1 MGADFYGYYVP
12 YEADIEGALQK
23 LRQREFAAGRYY
35 GAFAREHHEKI
46 DYENYDFERDYNP
59 DYNWPPS
66 EIGIMDDSNIHELLV
81 SSPAHSSIEEAV
93 NELIELGEGTKS
105 ALDLSKISHDEH
117 FGVAYMLK
125 PEELIEYM
133 GTDKPDRKQFENGFF
148 EYANY
153 MAEYVTGIRY
163 TGYCV
168 VIYKDDQP
176 AELFF
181 GGWSAD

>member
-1 MGADFYGYYVP
+1 VGADFYGYYVP

-23 LRQREFAAGRYY
+23 LRRREFAAGRYY
-35 GAFAREHHEKI
+35 GAYARERIESN
-46 DYENYDFERDYNP
+46 DYDDSCF
-59 DYNWPPS
+59 WPPDCII
-66 EIGIMDDSNIHELLV
+66 EDSNINQLFI
-81 SSPAHSSIEEAV
+81 STPAHDSIEEA
-93 NELIELGEGTKS
+93 IEDLAEESTKS
-105 ALDLSKISHDEH
+105 ALDLSRVSHDEH

-133 GTDKPDRKQFENGFF
+133 GTDKPDRKQFEDGFF
-148 EYANY
+148 RYAEY
-153 MAEYVTGIRY
+153 MADYVTGIRY

-176 AELFF
+176 IELFF